1 MRYEYFLA
9 RRYAFSKR
17 RENFITIISILS
29 MLGLMVGTAALIIVL
44 SVFNG
49 FSSVVT
55 DIYVSFDPH
64 IRITATTTDTS
75 NTAARPVITN
85 ADSLIRIVRQNPDVR
100 FAAPAIHGKAVLVHY
115 TLPMVVDLT
124 GISENDAKNVSGLAK
139 SIQTGKLRLDSEGIV
154 VGQIL
159 ADELAIQIG
168 DSLET
173 YSPVGLERI
182 LTEPVSPRTRRLIV
196 RGIFAANNRDYDA
209 SNVYTSPEVARDLFD
224 MPPNT
229 ATTIDIKT
237 SDIRNSNEIK
247 KQIEAVIQPSPTP
260 SFGKEGG
267 PTRYEVQSWYDLH
280 TELYSVMEIERWVAY
295 IILFLI
301 VAVAAFNIFS
311 SLTLTV
317 FEKQRDIGL
326 LRALGAPILGIRN
339 IYLYEG
345 ILIGT
350 IGTIAGC
357 LLGLIVVLLQKEFGF
372 FKLDMSVYIIPALPV
387 ELRWTD
393 FLAVGLGSFLLTVV
407 CSLFPSR
414 RAAKVEPAQALR
426 WE

>member
-17 RENFITIISILS
+17 RENFITIISIIS
-29 MLGLMVGTAALIIVL
+29 ITGLAVGTAALIIVL

-64 IRITATTTDTS
+64 VRVSAVADSS
-75 NTAARPVITN
+75 NTSDRAVITN
-85 ADSLIRIVRQNPDVR
+85 ADSLIRSVKSIPDVR
-100 FAAPAIHGKAVLVHY
+100 SAAAAIHGKAVLVHY
-115 TLPMVVDLT
+115 TLPKVVDLT
-124 GISENDAKNVSGLAK
+124 GISSADAFAVSGLAK
-139 SIQTGKLRLDSEGIV
+139 CMQSGKLALDSDDIV
-154 VGQIL
+154 LGQIL
-159 ADELAIQIG
+159 ADELAVQLG
-168 DSLET
+168 DTLAV
-173 YSPVGLERI
+173 YSPTGLERI
-182 LTEPVSPRTRRLIV
+182 LTEPIAPRERRLIV

-209 SNVYTSPEVARDLFD
+209 TNVYTSPEVARELFD
-224 MPPNT
+224 LPSAA
-229 ATTIDIKT
+229 ATTIDIKVT
-237 SDIRNSNEIK
+237 DIHGAND
-247 KQIEAVIQPSPTP
+247 V
-260 SFGKEGG
+260 KEKIATML
-267 PTRYEVQSWYDLH
+267 PVSKYAVQSWYDLH

-311 SLTLTV
+311 SLSLTV

-326 LRALGAPILGIRN
+326 LRALGTPVKGIRN
-339 IYLYEG
+339 IYLFEG
-345 ILIGT
+345 MLIGG
-350 IGTIAGC
+350 IGTLSGC
-357 LLGLIVVLLQKEFGF
+357 LLGLIVILLQLKFGF
-372 FKLDMSVYIIPALPV
+372 FKLDVSVYIIPALPV

-393 FLAVGLGSFLLTVV
+393 FLSVGLGSFALTTF

-414 RAAKVEPAQALR
+414 KAAAVEPAQALR